1 MTAGAHRRLPWPT
14 FSGPLFWFDLAK
26 GVDRLTLPAGSCS
39 IWVSSIHN
47 KRKVIMSKALIVD
60 DSRTDA
66 YVSQKC
72 ADQLFDEVK
81 MVGTLQEL
89 LQVVPTFKPDVIFMD
104 VYLGEWHN
112 GLSHIREL
120 RSGHGELSIT
130 PIIVLSSKAAEE
142 DKRLA
147 VEAGA
152 AGYIVKPATLDKMM
166 ESLRRYV
173 PGFIPKG
180 WESVI
185 A

>member
-1 MTAGAHRRLPWPT
+1 
-14 FSGPLFWFDLAK
+14 
-26 GVDRLTLPAGSCS
+26 
-39 IWVSSIHN
+39 
-47 KRKVIMSKALIVD
+47 MSKALIVD

-81 MVGTLQEL
+81 VVGTLQEL
-89 LQVVPTFKPDVIFMD
+89 LQVVPSFKPDVIFMD

-120 RSGHGELSIT
+120 RSGQGELSIT

-152 AGYIVKPATLDKMM
+152 AGYIVKPATLDNMR

>member
-1 MTAGAHRRLPWPT
+1 MLRI
-14 FSGPLFWFDLAK
+14 PLNYW
-26 GVDRLTLPAGSCS
+26 
-39 IWVSSIHN
+39 
-47 KRKVIMSKALIVD
+47 KVTMSKAIIVD

-66 YVSQKC
+66 YLSQKC
-72 ADQLFDEVK
+72 ADQLFDDVK
-81 MVGTLQEL
+81 VVGTLQEL
-89 LQVVPTFKPDVIFMD
+89 LQLVPSYQPDVIFMD

-120 RSGHGELSIT
+120 RAGADDLSIT
-130 PIIVLSSKAAEE
+130 PIIVLSSKSADE

-152 AGYIVKPATLDKMM
+152 AGYIVKPASVDKMR
-166 ESLRRYV
+166 EAVELYV

-180 WESVI
+180 QASIV

>member
-1 MTAGAHRRLPWPT
+1 
-14 FSGPLFWFDLAK
+14 
-26 GVDRLTLPAGSCS
+26 
-39 IWVSSIHN
+39 
-47 KRKVIMSKALIVD
+47 MSKALIVD

-66 YVSQKC
+66 YLSQKC
-72 ADQLFDEVK
+72 ADQLFEEVK
-81 MVGTLQEL
+81 VVGTLQEL
-89 LQVVPTFKPDVIFMD
+89 LQLAPTYKPDVIFMD

-120 RSGHGELSIT
+120 RAGADELSIT
-130 PIIVLSSKAAEE
+130 PIIVLSSKSAEE

-152 AGYIVKPATLDKMM
+152 AGYIVKPATVENMR
-166 ESLRRYV
+166 ESLQLYV

-180 WESVI
+180 WNSVV